1 MAPFWNKLDK
11 HRMKKIGIV
20 LIVIGIVMLVVRG
33 FTYTKQEKVAE
44 IGPIE
49 INAKEKKKVSWPLYA
64 GGVIAVAGLVLVLFD
79 KKSGSGS

>member
-1 MAPFWNKLDK
+1 
-11 HRMKKIGIV
+11 MKKLGII

-49 INAKEKKKVSWPLYA
+49 INAKEKKNVSWPLYA
-64 GGVIAVAGLVLVLFD
+64 GGLITVVGLVLVISD
-79 KKSGSGS
+79 KKSK